1 MKSNVRNPTQKTEQ
15 VGWMKVTDA
24 ARYSGVSVRTFREW
38 LKDGLRYCRLRSGT
52 ILLRPDWIDTFL
64 ERFEVCESD
73 SVDQIVNDVV
83 TELTR

>member
-24 ARYSGVSVRTFREW
+24 ARYAGVSVRTFREW

-52 ILLRPDWIDTFL
+52 ILLKTGWINAYL
-64 ERFEVCESD
+64 ESFEVCETD
-73 SVDQIVNDVV
+73 FVGQIVDDVITDLV
-83 TELTR
+83 T